1 MAQVIARHLWS
12 HMTPWLRNDVEFVI
26 HAEKAVEGSPFL
38 GLHIRRGDKI
48 VVEAQAIPVEV
59 R

>member
-1 MAQVIARHLWS
+1 MAGYLWS
-12 HMTPWLRNDVEFVI
+12 HMTPWLRNDVEIVI